1 MTLQKNRQLSS
12 AEAVVAAVRSVF
24 GMTLG
29 CHPQHIGPATESH
42 PDEHH
47 VPSDDLHVSLRLPN
61 DTVQAIGLRL
71 AEVRFDLG
79 ADPIAAAKC
88 IASSIA
94 RNTQARAPRRTGEI
108 SSLECHR
115 FASNFGEFDVE
126 FPSHA

>member
-1 MTLQKNRQLSS
+1 MMLQKNRQLSS

-42 PDEHH
+42 SDEQR
-47 VPSDDLHVSLRLPN
+47 VPSDDSHVSLRLPS
-61 DTVQAIGLRL
+61 DTAQAIGLRL

-88 IASSIA
+88 VASSIA
-94 RNTQARAPRRTGEI
+94 RNTKARAPRPTSEL

-115 FASNFGEFDVE
+115 FASDFGEFDVE
-126 FPSHA
+126 FASHA